1 MGKGE
6 EEDEP
11 PRAPEDVSPKIPR
24 RRLSIGHNLVDFVTR
39 DEEPEVR
46 HKRTVPDTTTTAPK
60 RRRSDVDRLV
70 GLLTGT
76 DSVSQSQLII
86 LSVNTNSNKNNN
98 NDDPASETVEP
109 AVIEYV
115 VPNRRPEEVEHLVGL
130 LTGSK
135 PVSQSDLVFL
145 SVDDKKNELYAS
157 DMDASHRIPQ

>member
-86 LSVNTNSNKNNN
+86 LRVTNSNKNND
-98 NDDPASETVEP
+98 DDPAS
-109 AVIEYV
+109 
-115 VPNRRPEEVEHLVGL
+115 
-130 LTGSK
+130 
-135 PVSQSDLVFL
+135 
-145 SVDDKKNELYAS
+145 
-157 DMDASHRIPQ
+157 